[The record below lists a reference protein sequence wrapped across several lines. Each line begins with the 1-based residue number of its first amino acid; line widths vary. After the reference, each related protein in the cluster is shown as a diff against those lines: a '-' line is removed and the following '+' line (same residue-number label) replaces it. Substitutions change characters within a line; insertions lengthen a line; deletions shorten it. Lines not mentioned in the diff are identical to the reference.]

1 MLSAPSCP
9 GSATVRR
16 GWVSEA
22 GGELGPPASTH
33 TAGETP
39 VLSRAWPYP
48 EAEDRLQARRRVA
61 TSWIVPYF
69 LSVEARGAQYLM
81 SMMTV

>member
-9 GSATVRR
+9 GSAAVRR

-39 VLSRAWPYP
+39 LLSRAWPYP
-48 EAEDRLQARRRVA
+48 EAEDRLQAQGE
-61 TSWIVPYF
+61 SGHF
-69 LSVEARGAQYLM
+69 LDRSLCSKCHG
-81 SMMTV
+81 